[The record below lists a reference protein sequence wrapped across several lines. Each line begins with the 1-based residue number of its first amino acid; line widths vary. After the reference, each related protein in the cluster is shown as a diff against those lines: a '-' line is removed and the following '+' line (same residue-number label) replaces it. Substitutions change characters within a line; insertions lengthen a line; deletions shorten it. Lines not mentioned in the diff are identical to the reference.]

1 MAEEHKHEESIMEK
15 IAEKIHGHDD
25 SSSSSS
31 DSDDENKKSASSSTL
46 KTKINRLFGR
56 EQPVHKVFGGGKPA
70 DIFLWRNK
78 KVSGG
83 VLGAATVSWIL
94 FELLEYNLLTLFGHI
109 SILALAVLFLWSSAS
124 TFIHKTPPHIPE
136 VHIPE
141 EIVLQ
146 LASGLRIEI
155 NRGFTVLRDIASGRD
170 LKKFLLVIAGLWVLS
185 KLGSC
190 CNFLTLI
197 YIATVLLFSVPVL
210 YEKYEDKVD
219 DFGEKAMREMKKQY
233 VVLDEKVLSKV
244 MSKIPKGAFYK
255 KKD

>member
-15 IAEKIHGHDD
+15 IAEKIHGHDN
-25 SSSSSS
+25 SSSS
-31 DSDDENKKSASSSTL
+31 DSDDEKKASSI
-46 KTKINRLFGR
+46 KTKIYRLFGR
-56 EQPVHKVFGGGKPA
+56 EKPVHKVFGGGKPA

-83 VLGAATVSWIL
+83 VLGAATLSWIL
-94 FELLEYNLLTLFGHI
+94 FELLQYNLLTLFGHI
-109 SILALAVLFLWSSAS
+109 SILALAVLFLWSSAT

-141 EIVLQ
+141 EVVLQ

-155 NRGFTVLRDIASGRD
+155 NRGFTLLRNIALGRD
-170 LKKFLLVIAGLWVLS
+170 LKKFLMVVAGLWVLS
-185 KLGSC
+185 KVGSS

-197 YIATVLLFSVPVL
+197 YIATVLLFTVPVL

-219 DFGEKAMREMKKQY
+219 DFGEKAMKEIKKQY
-233 VVLDEKVLSKV
+233 AVLDEKVLSKV
-244 MSKIPKGAFYK
+244 MSKIPRGAFNK

>member
-15 IAEKIHGHDD
+15 IAEKIHGHDG
-25 SSSSSS
+25 SSSS
-31 DSDDENKKSASSSTL
+31 DSDDEKKASSI
-46 KTKINRLFGR
+46 KTKIFRLFGR
-56 EQPVHKVFGGGKPA
+56 EKPVHKVFGGGKPA

-83 VLGAATVSWIL
+83 VLGAATLSWIL
-94 FELLEYNLLTLFGHI
+94 FELLQYNLLTLFGHV
-109 SILALAVLFLWSSAS
+109 SILALAVLFSWPSAT
-124 TFIHKTPPHIPE
+124 TFIHKKPPHIPE

-141 EIVLQ
+141 EVVLQ

-155 NRGFTVLRDIASGRD
+155 NRGFTILRNIALGRD
-170 LKKFLLVIAGLWVLS
+170 LKKFLMVVAGLWVLS
-185 KLGSC
+185 KVGSS

-197 YIATVLLFSVPVL
+197 YIATVLLFTIPVL

-219 DFGEKAMREMKKQY
+219 HFGEKAMKEIKKQY
-233 VVLDEKVLSKV
+233 AVLDEKVLSKV
-244 MSKIPKGAFYK
+244 MSKIPRGAFN

>member
-15 IAEKIHGHDD
+15 IAEKIHGHDN
-25 SSSSSS
+25 SSSS
-31 DSDDENKKSASSSTL
+31 DSDDEKKASSI
-46 KTKINRLFGR
+46 KTKIFRLFGR
-56 EQPVHKVFGGGKPA
+56 EKPVHKVFGGGKPA

-83 VLGAATVSWIL
+83 VLGAATLSWIL
-94 FELLEYNLLTLFGHI
+94 FELLQYNLLTLFGHV
-109 SILALAVLFLWSSAS
+109 SILALAVLFLWSSAT

-141 EIVLQ
+141 EVVLQ

-155 NRGFTVLRDIASGRD
+155 NRGFTILRNIALGRD
-170 LKKFLLVIAGLWVLS
+170 LKKFLMVVAGLWVLS
-185 KLGSC
+185 KVGSS

-197 YIATVLLFSVPVL
+197 YIATVLLFTVPVL

-219 DFGEKAMREMKKQY
+219 HFGEKAMKEIKKQY
-233 VVLDEKVLSKV
+233 AVLDEKVLSKV
-244 MSKIPKGAFYK
+244 MSKIPRGAFNK